1 MKLAIVDDTP
11 EDIQRLRQCLDRF
24 ASEKS
29 LTMQVLEFSDAAAF
43 LDRYTADY
51 DMVFMDIRMPY
62 LDGMTAAQRLRELD
76 STVLLVFV
84 TSLSQY
90 AVRSYTV
97 EAADY
102 IVKPL
107 NYYDFSLKFTRLL
120 RRLHS
125 REDGELLL
133 QTRDEVVRLR
143 YGQLLYIESRGHQLI
158 YYTGDRSY
166 EQRGSLSALEK
177 SLAPHGFARCSSCYL
192 VNLKYVSA
200 IKGYTAT
207 VAGTGLQISQPRKK
221 AFVQALIA
229 YTGGGGL

>member
-1 MKLAIVDDTP
+1 MKVAIVDDTQ
-11 EDIQRLRQCLDRF
+11 EDAQSLRACLERF

-29 LTMQVLEFSDAAAF
+29 LAIQIREFSDAAGF

-51 DMVFMDIRMPY
+51 DLIFMDIRMPY
-62 LDGMTAAQRLRELD
+62 MDGMTAAQRLRELD
-76 STVLLVFV
+76 SAVLLVFV

-90 AVRSYTV
+90 AVSSYAV

-125 REDGELLL
+125 QEDGSLLL
-133 QTRDEVVRLR
+133 QARDEVVRLR
-143 YGQLLYIESRGHQLI
+143 YGQIFYVESEGHQLI
-158 YYTGDRSY
+158 YCTGDRSY
-166 EQRGSLSALEK
+166 EQRGALSALEK
-177 SLAPHGFARCSSCYL
+177 SLAPHGFARCNNCYL

-200 IKGYTAT
+200 IKGFTVT
-207 VAGTGLQISQPRKK
+207 VAGTELQISHPRKK

-229 YTGGGGL
+229 YSQGGRS